1 MVENLGND
9 ILHVYTKLKDASV
22 CTTGVVVGE
31 DASVGWRSESRH
43 GLQVVSS
50 GVGREAGP
58 RGNACWVVR
67 LLGQRAVNLLCDT
80 FHLREAMRR
89 GLRNGH
95 ACWVVEFNGP
105 KGYVCMCVVSS

>member
-9 ILHVYTKLKDASV
+9 ILHVYTKLKDASA
-22 CTTGVVVGE
+22 CATHVVVGE
-31 DASVGWRSESRH
+31 DACVSWRSGSRH

-50 GVGREAGP
+50 GAGREAGP
-58 RGNACWVVR
+58 RGNACWAVC
-67 LLGQRAVNLLCDT
+67 LLGRRAVNLLRDT
-80 FHLREAMRR
+80 FRLREAMRR

-105 KGYVCMCVVSS
+105 KGYIYMCVVYA